1 MKKVMFI
8 AALMLIGMCQNLWA
22 QTSESD
28 YSLKGL
34 AKLLV
39 TEKFHAY
46 DFNNGIAKVHKE
58 IDGKI
63 KYGLINKQGK
73 IILPCI
79 YSRIGSF
86 TDGLIAIEDAN
97 NKCGYADIEGNVV
110 VPCQFDKVG
119 YYSEGLGRVTQGD
132 SCAYINNKGEVVI
145 PYFLAYSANP
155 FKNGIAAI
163 EKYKRQTYFI
173 DKQGNVVIPQ
183 RDYRCYGLTPE
194 GLYIV
199 RSEES
204 SRYGLMDKNGTMV
217 VPMKYYRMENSSE
230 GLFAVGEFVRGSSDK
245 YGFIDSK
252 GVVRIPLQ
260 FEYAESFSEGMAAV
274 KIGGKWG
281 FINKTGQILI
291 PCKYERAQKFC
302 DGLAAVCSNG
312 KWGFVNMNG
321 DLVIACQYDR
331 CEDFH
336 EGYAVVKNGK
346 QYAMID
352 KQGQYFIK
360 FGVADFISSF
370 SDGLAQ
376 LKMRGID
383 GYTDKNLNSTFDYL
397 RR

>member
-1 MKKVMFI
+1 MKKFVVL
-8 AALMLIGMCQNLWA
+8 AALMLMGMCQNLLA

-63 KYGLINKQGK
+63 KFGLINKQGK

-86 TDGLIAIEDAN
+86 SDGLIAIEDAN
-97 NKCGYADIEGNVV
+97 YKCGYADIEGNVV

-183 RDYRCYGLTPE
+183 QDYRCYGCSE
-194 GLYIV
+194 GLFIV
-199 RSEES
+199 RSKKG
-204 SRYGLMDKNGTMV
+204 SRYGLMDTKGKMV
-217 VPMKYYRMENSSE
+217 VDMNYYSMEPFSE
-230 GLFAVGEFVRGSSDK
+230 GLTAVGESQTHK
-245 YGFIDSK
+245 YGFIDTK
-252 GVVRIPLQ
+252 GSMVIPLQ
-260 FEYAESFSEGMAAV
+260 FESANSFSEGLAAV
-274 KIGGKWG
+274 EKGGKWG
-281 FINKTGQILI
+281 FINKKGQIVI
-291 PCKYERAQKFC
+291 PYKYERVQRFSE
-302 DGLAAVCSNG
+302 GLAAVRINN

-321 DLVIACQYDR
+321 ELIITCQYER
-331 CEDFH
+331 CEDFN
-336 EGYAVVKNGK
+336 EGYAVVMKGN
-346 QYAMID
+346 QSAMID
-352 KQGQYFIK
+352 KQGQYFIQ
-360 FGVADFISSF
+360 FGEADFISSF
-370 SDGLAQ
+370 SDGLVKIAR
-376 LKMRGID
+376 RGID
-383 GYTDKNLNSTFDYL
+383 GYVDKNGKSTFDYK
-397 RR
+397 